1 MADILIKGM
10 ELPKNDLHGIVLFF
24 EKDGFKEARSCY
36 NTSLIEGITA
46 IPVPEHDD
54 LIDRD
59 ALATAMRDY
68 LLNHF
73 GERLDEDLSNAI
85 YALIAEATVVLERT

>member
-1 MADILIKGM
+1 MDILIKNM
-10 ELPKNDLHGIVLFF
+10 EMPKGCNECFF
-24 EKDGFKEARSCY
+24 KRSCAFFWG
-36 NTSLIEGITA
+36 SDSWRQEERPEDCPLILVA
-46 IPVPEHDD
+46 EHGD

-59 ALATAMRDY
+59 AVATAMRDY

-85 YALIAEATVVLERT
+85 YALIAEAEVVLERTT